1 MDILDQVKLQIKTYV
16 KQIGDG
22 RSLELLDMLATG
34 KMLRS
39 KLILKIAGV
48 SETTINLC
56 AIVEM
61 IHAASLLH
69 DDVIDEAD
77 TRRGKPSI
85 NAMFDN
91 KTSIMFGDILYSKAF
106 TELTTMPQDVAY
118 NVSNAVTLLSVGE
131 MLDVDMGKAF
141 NDDYSKYLDMI
152 YKKTASLIEAAA
164 KSAASLAGFNQDN
177 FATYGRNLGIAFQM
191 IDDIL
196 DITQDSSTLG
206 KPAMNDFVE
215 GKVTIPYLLTY
226 DKINQEDKEK
236 LKSLYLKKLSNDEIS
251 WIKEKMAQTGA
262 LKQSIDLAR
271 KFGLEAIEAIK
282 EENNEALVAIMK
294 DMIEREY

>member
-1 MDILDQVKLQIKTYV
+1 MDILLQVKEQIQTYV
-16 KQIGDG
+16 NEINDP

-39 KLILKIAGV
+39 KLILKIAGMS
-48 SETTINLC
+48 SESIKLC
-56 AIVEM
+56 AVVEM

-85 NAMFDN
+85 NALFDN

-106 TELTTMPQDVAY
+106 TELTTMPQDIAY
-118 NVSNAVTLLSVGE
+118 NISNAVTLLSVGE
-131 MLDVDMGKAF
+131 MLDVDMGKEF
-141 NDDYSKYLDMI
+141 NDNYSKYLDMI

-164 KSAASLAGFNQDN
+164 KSAASLANKNQDN
-177 FATYGRNLGIAFQM
+177 FATYGKNLGLAFQM

-196 DITQDSSTLG
+196 DITQESEKLG

-215 GKVTIPYLLTY
+215 GKVTIPYLLTHEALSDN
-226 DKINQEDKEK
+226 DKNK
-236 LKSLYLKKLSNDEIS
+236 LQSLYLKVLRKEEIS
-251 WIKEKMAQTGA
+251 WIKEKMLSTGA
-262 LKQSIDLAR
+262 LEQSIKLAR
-271 KFGLEAIEAIK
+271 KFGFDAIDAIK
-282 EENNEALVAIMK
+282 DENNEDLVVIMK
-294 DMIEREY
+294 EMIEREY